1 MSQNNLF
8 QNVAGANYQGG
19 TPITNQP
26 LYATPLTGSPNSP
39 EQVTQN
45 SVNQLQTQALSGQL
59 QKQSLG
65 TFEISYS
72 PFNDPNYPLTQAVA
86 NANQNIYSIGWIN
99 LNFAGLTDF
108 YQGAVNTA
116 SYTLIDTQITS
127 PLFYIT
133 DIEMNY
139 YEPDYGFNNYT
150 ILINGTKQPSFTNFR
165 NNNPK
170 HNPEGYLFNNASRF
184 TLSVSS
190 ITCLIQPVMVTILG
204 YGAIAT
210 QYNDGVSSTLSSLE
224 ILV

>member
-1 MSQNNLF
+1 MSSNNLF
-8 QNVAGANYQGG
+8 QNAAGQPYQSG
-19 TPITNQP
+19 TAITDQP
-26 LYATPLTGSPNSP
+26 LYATQITGSP
-39 EQVTQN
+39 QQATQQ
-45 SVNQLQTQALSGQL
+45 SVNQLQTQTLSNQL

-72 PFNDPNYPLTQAVA
+72 PFNDPNYPLTQNIA

-99 LNFAGLTDF
+99 LNFAGLIDF

-133 DIEMNY
+133 DIITNY

-150 ILINGTKQPSFTNFR
+150 ILIDGTKQPSFTNFR
-165 NNNPK
+165 NSNPK
-170 HNPEGYLFNNASRF
+170 HNPEGYQLNNASRF
-184 TLSVSS
+184 TLTVSS
-190 ITCLIQPVMVTILG
+190 VTGLIQPVMVTILG

-210 QYNDGVSSTLSSLE
+210 QYNDGVSSTVSSLE
-224 ILV
+224 ILA

>member
-8 QNVAGANYQGG
+8 QNVAGTNYQSGV
-19 TPITNQP
+19 PVTNQP
-26 LYATPLTGSPNSP
+26 LYATNLASSP

-45 SVNQLQTQALSGQL
+45 SVNQLQTQALSSQI

-72 PFNDPNYPLTQAVA
+72 PFNDPNYPLTQNVN
-86 NANQNIYSIGWIN
+86 NANQNIYSLGWIN
-99 LNFAGLTDF
+99 LNFAGLIDF
-108 YQGAVNTA
+108 YEGVVNIA

-127 PLFYIT
+127 SAFYIT
-133 DIEMNY
+133 DIQTDY

-150 ILINGTKQPSFTNFR
+150 ILINGSKQPSFTNFR

-184 TLSVSS
+184 TLTVSS
-190 ITCLIQPVMVTILG
+190 ITGLIQPVMVTILG
-204 YGAIAT
+204 YGTIAT
-210 QYNDGVSSTLSSLE
+210 QYNDGVSSTVSSLE
-224 ILV
+224 ILT